1 MNIKMSIR
9 TNILLRVYLAFGFI
23 LLFAGAVVF
32 QLCRVQFTQGAKWKA
47 MAKNLSAQYMN
58 VDASRGNIFASDGS
72 LLATSVPEYELHMDM
87 LAGGIVDDNVFQE
100 KVDSL
105 ASSLSKLFGDK
116 SSSDY
121 ARMLR
126 DARKDGERYQLI
138 RRKVGYQE
146 LKEIRKFPIFN
157 MGKYKGGLIVIQ
169 QNKRILPFRSL
180 AARTIGY
187 KNDNATNAAGN
198 HVAVGLEGAYADYI
212 NGENGKRLMQ
222 RMAGGVWMPVNDD
235 GDEIEP
241 KEGADII
248 STIDVNFQDVAQE
261 ALKKQLIKTGADHGC
276 VVLMNVST
284 GEIKAIA
291 NYSRTKDGDYQE
303 RMNYAIGE
311 AAEPG
316 STFKLATYMS
326 LLDQHKIDTSS
337 LIDAQHGEYE
347 MFNPR
352 NGKVVLKIKDAEDPG
367 TILSA
372 KRAFEE
378 SSNVAAAKF
387 VYAHYHN
394 DPQEFI
400 DKIYSYHLNERNGL
414 QIGGEGQPRIKNT
427 HSKDWNKL
435 QSLSQM
441 AYGYELKLT
450 PLQMLTFYNSVAND
464 GKMIA
469 PIFVSEIRRLGNT
482 VERFQAR
489 VINPKVCSD
498 KTLAKVRGL
507 LEGVV
512 QEGTGHLVI
521 KNNLYTVAGKTG
533 TAQIANG
540 KIGYGDKNKHQ
551 ASFCGYFPA
560 DKPKYSMIVVVHD
573 PTIGSHL
580 AAWVAGPVFRAIADR
595 VYSSDLEMNQ
605 SKPINFVG
613 NTQLPKAKAGN
624 RKATQ
629 MVYNKLNVKPLYASN
644 NGAASGLDTSNG
656 LAFEETKYQKGT
668 VPEVTGMGLSDA
680 LYVLGNAGYKVSAH
694 GSGTVIKQS
703 VTGGSIIPKGSKI
716 IIELQ

>member
-1 MNIKMSIR
+1 MSIRISIR
-9 TNILLRVYLAFGFI
+9 TNILLRVYLTFGLI
-23 LLFAGAVVF
+23 LLFAAAVVF
-32 QLCRVQFTQGAKWKA
+32 QLCRVQFAQGAKWKA
-47 MAKNLSAQYMN
+47 MSKTLSAKYMN
-58 VDASRGNIFASDGS
+58 VEAGRGNIFAADGS

-87 LAGGIVDDNVFQE
+87 LAGGIADDAVFQE

-105 ASSLSKLFGDK
+105 AASMSHFFGDR
-116 SSSDY
+116 SAREY
-121 ARMLR
+121 AKMLR
-126 DARKDGERYQLI
+126 AARQDGERYQLI
-138 RRKVGYQE
+138 RRKVGFQE

-157 MGKYKGGLIVIQ
+157 MGKYKGGLIVIE

-187 KNDNATNAAGN
+187 KNDNAKNVDGKS
-198 HVAVGLEGAYADYI
+198 VAVGLEGAYADYI

-222 RMAGGVWMPVNDD
+222 RMAGGVWMPVNND
-235 GDEIEP
+235 GDEIEA

-261 ALKKQLIKTGADHGC
+261 ALKKQLIKSGANHGC
-276 VVLMNVST
+276 VVLMEVAT
-284 GEIKAIA
+284 GEVKAIA
-291 NYSRTKDGDYQE
+291 NYTLTKEGDYQE
-303 RMNYAIGE
+303 RMNYAISE
-311 AAEPG
+311 SAEPG
-316 STFKLATYMS
+316 STFKLASYMT

-337 LIDAQHGEYE
+337 LVNAENGQYD
-347 MFNPR
+347 MLNPR
-352 NGKVVLKIKDAEDPG
+352 TGKVALRIRDAEDPG
-367 TILSA
+367 TIISA

-387 VYAHYHN
+387 VYAHYHDN
-394 DPQEFI
+394 PQEYT
-400 DKIYSYHLNERNGL
+400 DKLYSYHLNERNVL
-414 QIGGEGQPRIKNT
+414 QIPGEGAPRIKNPN
-427 HSKDWNKL
+427 SKDWNKL

-450 PLQMLTFYNSVAND
+450 PLQMLTFYNSVANN

-469 PIFVSEIRRLGNT
+469 PIFVSEIRHLGNP
-482 VERFQAR
+482 VERFEAR

-498 KTLAKVRGL
+498 ETLAKIKGM

-521 KNNLYTVAGKTG
+521 KNNLYSVAGKTG

-540 KIGYGDKNKHQ
+540 KFGYGAKNSHQ
-551 ASFCGYFPA
+551 DSFCGYFPA
-560 DKPKYSMIVVVHD
+560 DKPKYSMIVVIHD

-605 SKPINFVG
+605 SAPIQYTG
-613 NTQLPKAKAGN
+613 NTQLPKTKTGN
-624 RKATQ
+624 RKAVQ
-629 MVYNKLNVKPLYASN
+629 EVYNKLNIKPLYASN
-644 NGAASGLDTSNG
+644 DASVDTSNG
-656 LAFEETKYQKGT
+656 LAFDETKYHKDA

-680 LYVLGNAGYKVSAH
+680 LYVLGNAGYKVSVH
-694 GSGTVIKQS
+694 GSGTVVKQS